1 MEMVAKLFYQMRKLR
16 RIAFPS
22 SFIDRDRALARKIME
37 DVFEIRQEP
46 IEIEVFLP
54 GSFVEGSI
62 CPFN

>member
-1 MEMVAKLFYQMRKLR
+1 MEMIAKMIPQMRKLR
-16 RIAFPS
+16 SIAFPS
-22 SFIDRDRALARKIME
+22 SFIERNRALARKIME
-37 DVFEIRQEP
+37 HVFEIRQEP